1 MSMKILSH
9 QDDVVLHPLRDI
21 SCWFTAVASAG
32 VAVEEDAAAAAAAG
46 GEFASMAFT
55 LYSLI
60 QTAILCTNAIAVL
73 HEERFLS
80 KSERSVVF
88 YTRFPHILFQMLD
101 VHHAKLC

>member
-32 VAVEEDAAAAAAAG
+32 VAVEEDAAAAAAG

-88 YTRFPHILFQMLD
+88 YTRFPHILFQMLA